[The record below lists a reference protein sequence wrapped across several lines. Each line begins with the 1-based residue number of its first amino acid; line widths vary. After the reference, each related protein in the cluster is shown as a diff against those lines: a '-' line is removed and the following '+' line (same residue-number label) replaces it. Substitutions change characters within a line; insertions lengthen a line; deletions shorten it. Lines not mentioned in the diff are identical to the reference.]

1 MTTIFQTMV
10 LDLPPTPLGLLP
22 RRWTVVHHCTVCHS
36 KVATEDLIAHAHA
49 HAVQTVEGARPDY
62 VP

>member
-1 MTTIFQTMV
+1 MTTIFRTLV

-22 RRWTVVHHCTVCHS
+22 RRWAVQHFCTVCHS
-36 KVATEDLIAHAHA
+36 KVATGELIAHAQSHTA
-49 HAVQTVEGARPDY
+49 QTIDRPPQPR